1 MIILQSKNNFRIIII
16 YQLENKLSNR
26 IFLDY
31 LEERKNEN
39 FDYKYTR
46 TLYDGLYQLPN
57 KYKNVFRLLIPTMN
71 SYLKID
77 NIFNEKEAKSM
88 VEEEEKEIKKEL
100 YKFFSNDKE
109 QLNLY
114 INELSIL
121 IGKEINIKSDFIK
134 NIFLNTPLNYV
145 YL

>member
-1 MIILQSKNNFRIIII
+1 M
-16 YQLENKLSNR
+16 ENKLSNR

-134 NIFLNTPLNYV
+134 NIFLN
-145 YL
+145 